1 MESVE
6 SVIEFSKRLL
16 LEPFSLVDVPLA
28 VVSRLASTLLI
39 GFFLEFMQ
47 RASAQVVS
55 VIEPVVTGLGY
66 ELVGAE
72 FGQAENGVTLR
83 VYIDKPEGILMEDC
97 AVVNRQLNAV
107 LDVEDTIKSAYLLEV
122 SSPGVDR
129 PLFTE
134 AHFAAQKGEQVR
146 VRMGEAVSGRRN
158 FKGKLIHVEG
168 GIAIIEVDGIDYE
181 IPVRDVEQAHVK
193 GRLP

>member
-1 MESVE
+1 
-6 SVIEFSKRLL
+6 
-16 LEPFSLVDVPLA
+16 
-28 VVSRLASTLLI
+28 
-39 GFFLEFMQ
+39 MQ
-47 RASAQVVS
+47 RASAPVVQ

-72 FGQAENGVTLR
+72 FGQAENGTTLR
-83 VYIDKPEGILMEDC
+83 VYIDKPEGIVMEDC
-97 AVVNRQLNAV
+97 AAVSRQLNAV

-134 AHFAAQKGEQVR
+134 AHFAEQVGEEVR
-146 VRMGEAVSGRRN
+146 VRMADGVNGRRN
-158 FKGKLIHVEG
+158 FKGELISVKE
-168 GIAIIEVDGIDYE
+168 GIATVEVDGIDYDL
-181 IPVRDVEQAHVK
+181 PVVDVEQAHVK

>member
-1 MESVE
+1 
-6 SVIEFSKRLL
+6 
-16 LEPFSLVDVPLA
+16 
-28 VVSRLASTLLI
+28 
-39 GFFLEFMQ
+39 MQ
-47 RASAQVVS
+47 RASTQVVE

-97 AVVNRQLNAV
+97 ATVSRQLNDV

-129 PLFTE
+129 PLFTQ
-134 AHFAAQKGEQVR
+134 AHFAAQIGQTVKARLSDGI
-146 VRMGEAVSGRRN
+146 GGRRN
-158 FKGKLIHVEG
+158 FKGPLVSVQEG
-168 GIAIIEVDGIDYE
+168 VATVEVDGIDYDLT
-181 IPVRDVEQAHVK
+181 ISDIEQAHII